1 MLDTLITSKTRMK
14 LLLKFFSNPNN
25 KAYLRGL
32 AEELK
37 ENTNAI
43 RLELNRFTEAGL
55 LINRQEG
62 NMIWYH
68 ANRSNPFFG
77 MLQRMVR
84 KYMGLEDIIESVVHK
99 IGDLEAALLVGD
111 YARGIDS
118 GTIELLLVAHQ
129 VDEAYVALL
138 RSRGE
143 ALSGRCIQLH
153 TCKPAALQD
162 YLQALPGNK
171 DAWLLYQRKEE
182 APSKKTA

>member
-14 LLLKFFSNPNN
+14 LLLKFFSNPDN

-32 AEELK
+32 AEELQ

-43 RLELNRFTEAGL
+43 RVELNRFSEAGL
-55 LINRQEG
+55 LVNRQEG

-68 ANRSNPFFG
+68 ANRANPFFG

-111 YARGIDS
+111 YAKGIDS
-118 GTIELLLVAHQ
+118 GKIDLLLVANHL
-129 VDEAYVALL
+129 DTEFLERL
-138 RSRGE
+138 RCRGE
-143 ALSGRCIQLH
+143 ALTGRSIFLH
-153 TCKPAALQD
+153 TCTPAD
-162 YLQALPGNK
+162 V
-171 DAWLLYQRKEE
+171 DAQVAVLNGKNPVWLLY
-182 APSKKTA
+182 SKNAGQKN